1 MRSFVC
7 AFERTF
13 ASLKRDLFFLR
24 AQFLQNVVAS
34 PPSFLSKFLPT
45 ANKLERKKKGRRRQ
59 NGTMIY
65 YIFFGYFTLEYSSN
79 IRLKRERPRRAL
91 ARVVSARLSGKGG
104 GEIVARKTSFFCTKR
119 ALESFWI
126 KRMKVLTQ
134 YVFFS
139 LSGVR
144 VRSRREYKS
153 LQT

>member
-1 MRSFVC
+1 MRSFVY
-7 AFERTF
+7 AFASFERERETSF
-13 ASLKRDLFFLR
+13 SYARNFCVLSRRHPL
-24 AQFLQNVVAS
+24 
-34 PPSFLSKFLPT
+34 FLSKFLPT
-45 ANKLERKKKGRRRQ
+45 ANKLERKKKGRRRRQ

-65 YIFFGYFTLEYSSN
+65 YIFFGYFTLEYSSTIHLN
-79 IRLKRERPRRAL
+79 RERPRRAL

-104 GEIVARKTSFFCTKR
+104 GEIVAWKTSFFCTKR

>member
-1 MRSFVC
+1 VLSR
-7 AFERTF
+7 RHP
-13 ASLKRDLFFLR
+13 L
-24 AQFLQNVVAS
+24 
-34 PPSFLSKFLPT
+34 FLSKFLPT
-45 ANKLERKKKGRRRQ
+45 ANKLERKKKGRRRRQ

-79 IRLKRERPRRAL
+79 IHLKRERPRRAL

-104 GEIVARKTSFFCTKR
+104 GEIVARKNLFFLHEKGTREFLDKED
-119 ALESFWI
+119 ES
-126 KRMKVLTQ
+126 TDQ
-134 YVFFS
+134 YVFFP

>member
-45 ANKLERKKKGRRRQ
+45 ANKLEKKRTTTTKGDEMILHILWWFYARVFVKHTFETRTAATCARAGGFRSSFRKRRRR
-59 NGTMIY
+59 N
-65 YIFFGYFTLEYSSN
+65 
-79 IRLKRERPRRAL
+79 RPW
-91 ARVVSARLSGKGG
+91 
-104 GEIVARKTSFFCTKR
+104 KTSFFCTKR
-119 ALESFWI
+119 AFESFWI

>member
-1 MRSFVC
+1 MRSFVY
-7 AFERTF
+7 TF
-13 ASLKRDLFFLR
+13 ASFERERDLFFLR
-24 AQFLQNVVAS
+24 AQFLQMLAS
-34 PPSFLSKFLPT
+34 PPSFSLKFLPT

-59 NGTMIY
+59 KGTMILH
-65 YIFFGYFTLEYSSN
+65 IFLGDFTLEYSS
-79 IRLKRERPRRAL
+79 RTHLMKKRPRRAL
-91 ARVVSARLSGKGG
+91 ARVVSAPLSGKGG
-104 GEIVARKTSFFCTKR
+104 GEIVAWKTSFFCTKR
-119 ALESFWI
+119 AFESFWI

>member
-45 ANKLERKKKGRRRQ
+45 ANKLEKKRTTTTKGDEMILHILWWFYARVFVKHTFETRTAATCARTGGFRSSFRKRRRR
-59 NGTMIY
+59 NRR
-65 YIFFGYFTLEYSSN
+65 LEN
-79 IRLKRERPRRAL
+79 L
-91 ARVVSARLSGKGG
+91 
-104 GEIVARKTSFFCTKR
+104 FFCTKR